1 MRRPRPEGRFWR
13 LWLTFAALVAVM
25 AIGAG
30 CGGDDDDDGGDSGEP
45 IKIGISLPLTGE
57 FSQPGKAAQQGY
69 EVWRDTVNE
78 QGGLLDRQVE
88 LVIRDDAS
96 DQNTVVADYN
106 SLISQENVD
115 LLLGTFS
122 SLLNLPASAAAER
135 NRMLYVEPAGGAPEI
150 FERDFQYGPFFTQQA
165 TADKQG
171 DLFVEWVLGLP
182 ENERPKTA
190 AYPVLDDPFTV
201 PVIDAIKAK
210 FEEAGIE
217 TVYEDVYPA
226 STSNFDSIANAV
238 KSENPDLVANGAQF
252 DDGIG
257 FRRSLTKVGF
267 EPKILFQTNAPS
279 FGQQYADGVGVQN
292 TEGTFFAISH
302 TPDADTP
309 GNKEFVQKFAQT
321 FGGEEP
327 AEDAADAYA
336 SGQVLQAAVD
346 GVGSIDDQLALADWL
361 RDNTVETIL
370 GPLQWE
376 DTGAPIGEFL
386 IGQWQN
392 GRAEIV
398 LPEDA
403 ATSDQIIAVRPAA
416 AQ

>member
-1 MRRPRPEGRFWR
+1 MRP
-13 LWLTFAALVAVM
+13 LALAVT
-25 AIGAG
+25 ALAVVGVG
-30 CGGDDDDDGGDSGEP
+30 CGSDDSDSGGDTDDPMTVGV
-45 IKIGISLPLTGE
+45 SLPLTGE
-57 FSQPGKAAQQGY
+57 FSQPGKAAEQGY

-78 QGGLLDRQVE
+78 EGGLLDRQVE
-88 LVIRDDAS
+88 LIVRDDAS

-106 SLISQENVD
+106 ALIQRENVD

-135 NRMLYVEPAGGAPEI
+135 NRMLYIEPAGGAPEI

-171 DLFVEWVLGLP
+171 DLFVEWALALP

-190 AYPVLDDPFTV
+190 AYPVLDDPFAL
-201 PVIDAIKAK
+201 PVI
-210 FEEAGIE
+210 EAMKEKLEAAGVE
-217 TVYEDVYPA
+217 TVYEETYPA
-226 STSNFDSIANAV
+226 STSNFDSIANSV
-238 KSENPDLVANGAQF
+238 KQANPDLVANGAQF

-267 EPKILFQTNAPS
+267 EPKMLFQTNAPS
-279 FGQQYADGVGVQN
+279 FGEQYSDGVGVEN

-302 TPDADTP
+302 TPDAGTP
-309 GNKEFVQKFAQT
+309 GNAEFVKKFEDM
-321 FGGEEP
+321 FGEQP

-336 SGQVLQAAVD
+336 SGQVLQAAVE

-361 RDNTVETIL
+361 RENTVETIL

-376 DTGAPIGEFL
+376 ETGAPIGEFL
-386 IGQWQN
+386 IGQWQD
-392 GRAEIV
+392 GKAEIV

-403 ATSDQIIAVRPAA
+403 ATADEIITVRPQ

>member
-1 MRRPRPEGRFWR
+1 MRRPTAEGRFWK
-13 LWLTFAALVAVM
+13 LWLTFAALVAVV

-30 CGGDDDDDGGDSGEP
+30 CGGDDDGGDSGGP
-45 IKIGISLPLTGE
+45 MKIGISLPLTGE

-78 QGGLLDRQVE
+78 EGGLLDRQVE

-96 DQNTVVADYN
+96 EQNTVVADYN

-122 SLLNLPASAAAER
+122 SLLNLPASAVAER

-150 FERDFQYGPFFTQQA
+150 FERNFQYGPFFTQQA

-182 ENERPKTA
+182 PNERPKTA

-201 PVIDAIKAK
+201 PVIDSIKAK
-210 FEEAGIE
+210 FEAAGIE
-217 TVYEDVYPA
+217 TVYEDTYPA

-238 KSENPDLVANGAQF
+238 KSANPDLVANGAQF

-279 FGQQYADGVGVQN
+279 FGTQYSDGVGVQN

-309 GNKEFVQKFAQT
+309 GNQEFVQKFAAT
-321 FGGEEP
+321 FNGEEP

-398 LPEDA
+398 LPPDA

-416 AQ
+416 QQ

>member
-1 MRRPRPEGRFWR
+1 MRRPRAEDRFWK

-30 CGGDDDDDGGDSGEP
+30 CGGDDDGGDGGGP
-45 IKIGISLPLTGE
+45 MKIGISLPLTGE

-165 TADKQG
+165 TADHQG
-171 DLFVEWVLGLP
+171 DLFVDYILKLP
-182 ENERPKTA
+182 KDQRPKTA

-210 FEEAGIE
+210 FEDAGIE

-226 STSNFDSIANAV
+226 STSNFDSIANSI
-238 KSENPDLVANGAQF
+238 KSANPDVVANGAQF
-252 DDGIG
+252 DDGVG
-257 FRRSLTKVGF
+257 FRRSLTKVG
-267 EPKILFQTNAPS
+267 
-279 FGQQYADGVGVQN
+279 
-292 TEGTFFAISH
+292 
-302 TPDADTP
+302 
-309 GNKEFVQKFAQT
+309 
-321 FGGEEP
+321 
-327 AEDAADAYA
+327 
-336 SGQVLQAAVD
+336 
-346 GVGSIDDQLALADWL
+346 
-361 RDNTVETIL
+361 
-370 GPLQWE
+370 
-376 DTGAPIGEFL
+376 
-386 IGQWQN
+386 
-392 GRAEIV
+392 
-398 LPEDA
+398 
-403 ATSDQIIAVRPAA
+403 
-416 AQ
+416 